1 MNSDSLYYLF
11 GIFVGCLITQVAPF
25 IRKFGAEFSEW
36 SNAYT
41 ITFIIS
47 YVVALVST
55 VTLYGMNPLAMVGED
70 VFVKGFSLGLWN
82 PVVVEIS
89 KHLMPNLFKPIE
101 GD

>member
-1 MNSDSLYYLF
+1 
-11 GIFVGCLITQVAPF
+11 
-25 IRKFGAEFSEW
+25 
-36 SNAYT
+36 
-41 ITFIIS
+41 
-47 YVVALVST
+47 
-55 VTLYGMNPLAMVGED
+55 MNPLAMVGED